1 MSSNYTA
8 GQDVITTRRSKGVEA
23 HRPGK
28 VVAVKQTAKG
38 AFVSVQID
46 GGKTQAF
53 RPVNVRA
60 A

>member
-1 MSSNYTA
+1 MSNHIA
-8 GQDVITTRRSKGVEA
+8 GQEVITTRRTKGAVTE
-23 HRPGK
+23 RPGK
-28 VVAVKQTAKG
+28 VVAVKHTAKG
-38 AFVSVQID
+38 AFVTVELY